1 MFFYMFSLYTRHKTL
16 KFWGICMSNSIHIVD
31 EFLLTTSRLCVSH
44 KSCVRA
50 RVLFGTNVLLSDGAC
65 VRLAGGYSHRSSSN
79 SNKSPESGRAS
90 NSEEMVLFKKVNKLP
105 QPPPAAQNKEFGSA
119 SSVTLGYGGDSARKP
134 PHHRTNSVSGTRER
148 IANMIARR

>member
-1 MFFYMFSLYTRHKTL
+1 MFWLYTLHKAL
-16 KFWGICMSNSIHIVD
+16 KFWDICIDSLHIVHG
-31 EFLLTTSRLCVSH
+31 FLVTSRILGVSC
-44 KSCVRA
+44 KSCVSA
-50 RVLFGTNVLLSDGAC
+50 RVLCGGIVLLSDDAS